1 MEPLK
6 KKKERP
12 LSSRLILFW
21 SCGLFGL
28 LFILVSAV
36 HADTRHWVAS
46 SASNWNNTSNWST
59 TSGGSGGSSVPGSSD
74 DVYFDSGG
82 VGNCSI
88 DATVNV
94 NSFTISGYS
103 GTITQQTGITI
114 AIATTFSQSSGT
126 FTGGDS
132 AIGING
138 NFSLSVGTF
147 TSTSGILSVTG
158 YWTHTSGTFN
168 NNNGT
173 VTF

>member
-1 MEPLK
+1 MK
-6 KKKERP
+6 AGKRGEREQGP
-12 LSSRLILFW
+12 FSSRLILIW
-21 SCGLFGL
+21 LCSLFSL

-36 HADTRHWVAS
+36 HADTRYWVAS

-74 DVYFDSGG
+74 DVYFDSSR

-132 AIGING
+132 SISING
-138 NFSLSVGTF
+138 SFSLSGGTF
-147 TSTSGILSVTG
+147 TSTSGTLSVTG
-158 YWTHTSGTFN
+158 NWTHTSGD
-168 NNNGT
+168 
-173 VTF
+173 VQQ